1 MMAYGSN
8 DGEMMIHFPFTQ
20 AYRSEISITSNI
32 AALEGAELWKLG
44 YDLLGVLV
52 CTS

>member
-1 MMAYGSN
+1 MAYGSN
-8 DGEMMIHFPFTQ
+8 VGEMMIHFPFAQ
-20 AYRSEISITSNI
+20 AYRSKISITSNI

-44 YDLLGVLV
+44 YDVLDVLV